1 MRYAKTIVAVAAVA
15 GILATAPTASAFT
28 APSSIV
34 PYMPAN
40 NVVTVSKLNSNIAGV
55 DQYMCST
62 GVVLSVTANT
72 PMSTVQKL
80 AASNLAFSKFKN
92 ATLTA
97 AQRFNPIQL
106 QQATIWFMNNIG
118 RPLYGL

>member
-1 MRYAKTIVAVAAVA
+1 M
-15 GILATAPTASAFT
+15 LATASTASAFT
-28 APSSIV
+28 APSSIAAF
-34 PYMPAN
+34 MPAN
-40 NVVTVSKLNSNIAGV
+40 NVVTVSKLNSTIAGV

-80 AASNLAFSKFKN
+80 ASSNLAFSKFKV
-92 ATLTA
+92 ATLTV
-97 AQRFNPIQL
+97 AQRANPIQV

-118 RPLYGL
+118 RPFYGL